1 MLKTRTFSLVT
12 STILPETVDYKDEKI
27 ISIPLEPIVV
37 DGKITTDRALAKVR
51 ATYGRD
57 KSYIIKKI
65 EQTVEKYTVN
75 VDDLLKIANKQ

>member
-12 STILPETVDYKDEKI
+12 STILAETVDYKDEKI
-27 ISIPLEPIVV
+27 ISTPLEPIAV

-51 ATYGRD
+51 STYGRN

-65 EQTVEKYTVN
+65 EQTVEKYTLN